1 MRTKE
6 RNGGVYVT
14 FKSGVVPDVPKALD
28 AIANAGSFKPRAD
41 DVFFTVTGTV
51 ASENG
56 QFVLTLDN
64 VKTPTKFVLL
74 AWETSDGAAA
84 FAKVKEFAAQSAAV
98 ELEGQWLPHTEPSD
112 KKSPPALKVQRVA
125 AAKGK

>member
-14 FKSGVVPDVPKALD
+14 FKSGVVPDVPQALE

-56 QFVLTLDN
+56 QFALTLDN
-64 VKTPTKFVLL
+64 VKTPTKFALL
-74 AWETSDGAAA
+74 PSDDKSGAEA
-84 FAKVKEFAAQSAAV
+84 FAKVKEFATQNAAV
-98 ELEGQWLPHTEPSD
+98 ELEGQWLPHANPND
-112 KKSPPALKVQRVA
+112 NKSLPALKVQRVVA
-125 AAKGK
+125 VKGK

>member
-14 FKSGVVPDVPKALD
+14 FKGGVVPDVPKALET
-28 AIANAGSFKPRAD
+28 IANTGSFKPRAN

-51 ASENG
+51 TSENG

-64 VKTPTKFVLL
+64 VKTLTKFVLL
-74 AWETSDGAAA
+74 PLDANGSAEA
-84 FAKVKEFAAQSAAV
+84 FAKVKEFAAQGTAV
-98 ELEGQWLPHTEPSD
+98 ELEGQWLPHVAPNDT
-112 KKSPPALKVQRVA
+112 KSLPALKVQRA
-125 AAKGK
+125 AAVKGK

>member
-14 FKSGVVPDVPKALD
+14 FKSGVVPDVPKALE
-28 AIANAGSFKPRAD
+28 AIANAGSFKPRAN

-51 ASENG
+51 SSENG

-74 AWETSDGAAA
+74 PSDDKSGAEA
-84 FAKVKEFAAQSAAV
+84 FAKVKEFAAGGGSV
-98 ELEGQWLPHTEPSD
+98 EVEGQWLPPAGSND
-112 KKSPPALKVQRVA
+112 KKSLPALKVQRVVA
-125 AAKGK
+125 VKGK